1 MQKNI
6 LKLIDKKI
14 FVILVIF
21 RIILSLHNGV
31 ISFLM
36 KVILDEIFN
45 KNIKIINTIFLII
58 IVITIFHA
66 YIYYIYGISLE
77 KMKNKLMENITF
89 NIVNKYLRDTN
100 DDFNLGNFTTLI
112 NEDVY
117 NLSDYLM
124 YGFFPILDFSIMLIV
139 GFVYILFFSFKAFF
153 LYLFIGLIFLYYSKK
168 NYNIAYVQNVGYYEK
183 EDRHKAYFESII
195 KNIPIFQVYNILKWA
210 LVKHELIYK
219 EKMKEYDSVASSIS
233 KIDSFFTSG
242 IYFVQILT
250 FILGMYL
257 VFIKELTLPEMVSI
271 WNIGVGSIIYV
282 FIDLFPIVNYMIIQ
296 KTSIE
301 RIEKHIFLKDENY
314 IENICFSDEV
324 DGIKGENINFLY
336 DDKNVLENLSFNFP
350 NKSISYILGKN
361 GSGKSTLLKLL
372 LNELKLN
379 SGKIYTNIHDLKFVF
394 VSQKNTLFTASIYEN
409 ICLSRRISK
418 EKLEYILQK
427 LNLIEVI
434 YKLPNGLNSIYNEEV
449 NFSGGEI
456 RRIAIAR
463 AILNDFDYILLDE
476 PFSDLD
482 KVNQDLLMDY
492 LLELKKEKG
501 IIIITHTTDMILESD
516 NVLRLGDSK

>member
-14 FVILVIF
+14 FFLLVIF
-21 RIILSLHNGV
+21 RLILSLHNAIV
-31 ISFLM
+31 SYLM

-45 KNIKIINTIFLII
+45 KNVKTINIIFLII
-58 IVITIFHA
+58 IVITLFHA
-66 YIYYIYGISLE
+66 YIYYIYSISLE
-77 KMKNKLMENITF
+77 KMKKKLMENITF
-89 NIVNKYLRDTN
+89 NIVNKYLRNSN

-139 GFVYILFFSFKAFF
+139 GFVYISFFSFKALF

-168 NYNIAYVQNVGYYEK
+168 NYNIAYVQNTGYYEK
-183 EDRHKAYFESII
+183 EDKHKAYFESLI
-195 KNIPIFQVYNILKWA
+195 KNIPILQVYNILKWT
-210 LVKHELIYK
+210 LSKHNLIYK
-219 EKMKEYDSVASSIS
+219 EKMKEYDRVASSFS
-233 KIDSFFTSG
+233 KMDNFLTSG

-250 FILGMYL
+250 FILGIHL
-257 VFIKELTLPEMVSI
+257 VSTKELTLAEMISI

-282 FIDLFPIVNYMIIQ
+282 FIDLFPIVDYMIIQ

-301 RIEKHIFLKDENY
+301 RIEKHIFLKDEND
-314 IENICFSDEV
+314 IENICFSDDVE
-324 DGIKGENINFLY
+324 GIKGEDINFSY

-350 NKSISYILGKN
+350 NKRISYILGEN

-379 SGKIYTNIHDLKFVF
+379 SGKIYTNIHNLKFTF
-394 VSQKNTLFTASIYEN
+394 ISQKNTLFTTSIYEN
-409 ICLSRRISK
+409 ICLGKKLPK
-418 EKLEYILQK
+418 EKLYYLLEK
-427 LNLIEVI
+427 LNLLEVI
-434 YKLPNGLNSIYNEEV
+434 DKLPNGLNSIYNEEI
-449 NFSGGEI
+449 NLSGGEI

-463 AILNDFDYILLDE
+463 AILNDFDYIILDE

-482 KVNQDLLMDY
+482 KVNQDLIMEY

>member
-153 LYLFIGLIFLYYSKK
+153 LYLFIGLIFL
-168 NYNIAYVQNVGYYEK
+168 
-183 EDRHKAYFESII
+183 
-195 KNIPIFQVYNILKWA
+195 
-210 LVKHELIYK
+210 
-219 EKMKEYDSVASSIS
+219 
-233 KIDSFFTSG
+233 
-242 IYFVQILT
+242 
-250 FILGMYL
+250 
-257 VFIKELTLPEMVSI
+257 
-271 WNIGVGSIIYV
+271 
-282 FIDLFPIVNYMIIQ
+282 
-296 KTSIE
+296 
-301 RIEKHIFLKDENY
+301 
-314 IENICFSDEV
+314 
-324 DGIKGENINFLY
+324 
-336 DDKNVLENLSFNFP
+336 
-350 NKSISYILGKN
+350 
-361 GSGKSTLLKLL
+361 
-372 LNELKLN
+372 
-379 SGKIYTNIHDLKFVF
+379 
-394 VSQKNTLFTASIYEN
+394 
-409 ICLSRRISK
+409 
-418 EKLEYILQK
+418 
-427 LNLIEVI
+427 
-434 YKLPNGLNSIYNEEV
+434 
-449 NFSGGEI
+449 
-456 RRIAIAR
+456 
-463 AILNDFDYILLDE
+463 
-476 PFSDLD
+476 
-482 KVNQDLLMDY
+482 
-492 LLELKKEKG
+492 
-501 IIIITHTTDMILESD
+501 
-516 NVLRLGDSK
+516 